1 MLLLLTIVTA
11 CTQKLEMSSFY
22 ENQSDEIENIDQND
36 FLDPL
41 IIDWNVIEDTWFAKN
56 DELPST
62 EENFQAYDLLLQIY
76 IEEFRPRYMQYQNKD
91 EILTLEVEYLF
102 GVVLRSMSKRH
113 RLSQKT
119 RKKQLEKLKIK
130 VQTLIES

>member
-1 MLLLLTIVTA
+1 MLLLFTIVTA
-11 CTQKLEMSSFY
+11 CTQNLEMSSFY
-22 ENQSDEIENIDQND
+22 ENQSDEIENIDQNT
-36 FLDPL
+36 FQDPL
-41 IIDWNVIEDTWFAKN
+41 IIDWNTIEDTWFVKN

-62 EENFQAYDLLLQIY
+62 EENYQAYDLLLQVY
-76 IEEFRPRYMQYQNKD
+76 VDEFRPRHTKYQNKD

-102 GVVLRSMSKRH
+102 GVVLRSMNKKH

-119 RKKQLEKLKIK
+119 RKAQLDKLKIK

>member
-1 MLLLLTIVTA
+1 
-11 CTQKLEMSSFY
+11 
-22 ENQSDEIENIDQND
+22 
-36 FLDPL
+36 
-41 IIDWNVIEDTWFAKN
+41 
-56 DELPST
+56 
-62 EENFQAYDLLLQIY
+62 
-76 IEEFRPRYMQYQNKD
+76 MQYQNKD

-119 RKKQLEKLKIK
+119 RKDQLDKLKIK

>member
-1 MLLLLTIVTA
+1 MLLLFTIVTA
-11 CTQKLEMSSFY
+11 CTQNLEMSSLY
-22 ENQSDEIENIDQND
+22 ENQSDEIENIDQNT
-36 FLDPL
+36 FQDPL
-41 IIDWNVIEDTWFAKN
+41 IIDWNTIEDTWFVKN

-62 EENFQAYDLLLQIY
+62 EENYQAYDLLLQVY
-76 IEEFRPRYMQYQNKD
+76 VDEFRPRYMQYQNKD

-102 GVVLRSMSKRH
+102 GVVLRSMSRRH

-119 RKKQLEKLKIK
+119 RKDQLNKLQIK

>member
-11 CTQKLEMSSFY
+11 CTQNLEMSSFY

-36 FLDPL
+36 FQDPL

-56 DELPST
+56 DELPSM
-62 EENFQAYDLLLQIY
+62 EENFQAYDLLLQVY
-76 IEEFRPRYMQYQNKD
+76 IEEFRPRFMQYQNKD

-102 GVVLRSMSKRH
+102 GVVHRSMSKRH

-119 RKKQLEKLKIK
+119 RKKQLQKLKIK

>member
-1 MLLLLTIVTA
+1 MLLLLTIVTG
-11 CTQKLEMSSFY
+11 CTQNLEMSSLY

-36 FLDPL
+36 FQDPL

-56 DELPST
+56 DELPSM
-62 EENFQAYDLLLQIY
+62 EENFQAYDLLLQVY
-76 IEEFRPRYMQYQNKD
+76 LEEFRPRFMQYQNKD

-119 RKKQLEKLKIK
+119 RKKQLQKLKIK

>member
-11 CTQKLEMSSFY
+11 CTQNLEMSSFY

-36 FLDPL
+36 FQDPL
-41 IIDWNVIEDTWFAKN
+41 IIDWNVIEDTWFSKN
-56 DELPST
+56 DELPSM
-62 EENFQAYDLLLQIY
+62 EENFQAYDLLLQVY
-76 IEEFRPRYMQYQNKD
+76 IEEFRPRFMQYQNKD

>member
-1 MLLLLTIVTA
+1 MLLVFTIVTA
-11 CTQKLEMSSFY
+11 CTQKLEMSSLY
-22 ENQSDEIENIDQND
+22 ENQSDEIENIDQNT
-36 FLDPL
+36 FQDPL
-41 IIDWNVIEDTWFAKN
+41 IIDWNTIEDTWFVKN

-62 EENFQAYDLLLQIY
+62 EENYQAYDLLLQVY
-76 IEEFRPRYMQYQNKD
+76 VDDFRPRHMQYQNKD

-119 RKKQLEKLKIK
+119 RKTQLDKLKIK
-130 VQTLIES
+130 VQTLIER

>member
-11 CTQKLEMSSFY
+11 CTQNLEMSSFY

>member
-1 MLLLLTIVTA
+1 MLLLFTIVTA
-11 CTQKLEMSSFY
+11 CTQDLEMSSFY
-22 ENQSDEIENIDQND
+22 ENQSDEIENITQND
-36 FLDPL
+36 FQDPL
-41 IIDWNVIEDTWFAKN
+41 IVDWNVIEDTWFAKN

-62 EENFQAYDLLLQIY
+62 EENLQAYDLLLQVY
-76 IEEFRPRYMQYQNKD
+76 IEEFRPRIMQYQNKD

-113 RLSQKT
+113 RLSQKS

>member
-1 MLLLLTIVTA
+1 MLLLLTIVTG
-11 CTQKLEMSSFY
+11 CTQNLEMSSLY
-22 ENQSDEIENIDQND
+22 ENQSDEIENIDQNT
-36 FLDPL
+36 FQDPL
-41 IIDWNVIEDTWFAKN
+41 IIDWNTIEDTWFAKN

-62 EENFQAYDLLLQIY
+62 EENYQAYDLLLQVY
-76 IEEFRPRYMQYQNKD
+76 VDEFRPRHIQYQNKD

-119 RKKQLEKLKIK
+119 RKDQLDKLKIK